1 MKLLTMQKCTKM
13 YLETFQR
20 ANFCLRTYKFPI
32 ASHSDFVLPFFIIK
46 NKWGIFEDM
55 YSKLRC
61 RRGDRTIFLG
71 QDIHE
76 AAAARILDPGRAS
89 FVPLGTDEGCPMKF
103 GDFGIFED
111 IEPNGQENCL
121 NSKNKMVRILSML
134 PKIKNIHFFWCRP
147 LLYLLKN
154 TLKAPRDLGS
164 SELTRTSVQWGV
176 GLEWTDDIT
185 LLFLNYTGH
194 KLSRIFG
201 PKAIE

>member
-20 ANFCLRTYKFPI
+20 ADLCLRTYKFSI

-76 AAAARILDPGRAS
+76 AAAARILDLGRAF

-103 GDFGIFED
+103 GDFGIFDD

-121 NSKNKMVRILSML
+121 NSKNDFVRILSML
-134 PKIKNIHFFWCRP
+134 PKIKNIRMFFFI
-147 LLYLLKN
+147 N
-154 TLKAPRDLGS
+154 
-164 SELTRTSVQWGV
+164 
-176 GLEWTDDIT
+176 
-185 LLFLNYTGH
+185 NYERNH
-194 KLSRIFG
+194 
-201 PKAIE
+201 